1 MSLITCKVNMIL
13 TWSKNYVI
21 TDETAQDVH
30 PYANS
35 PAPKIRVPTGAT
47 LSITDARLYVLI
59 INIL

>member
-1 MSLITCKVNMIL
+1 MIS

-59 INIL
+59 IYIL